1 MDVFL
6 YFYIF
11 KFRFNIYPIKNLKIK
26 NEIHNM
32 KIINIMNIYIYIYMK
47 TVLLKILV
55 PIYLFIRLL
64 IIICEYIFIL
74 KTNLF

>member
-1 MDVFL
+1 
-6 YFYIF
+6 
-11 KFRFNIYPIKNLKIK
+11 
-26 NEIHNM
+26 
-32 KIINIMNIYIYIYMK
+32 MK

-55 PIYLFIRLL
+55 SIYLFIRLL